1 MKKLSAKGSRN
12 KGIEQRS
19 SNMENT
25 YFPPNLSV
33 KIPIGKRIIEPVR
46 IGIPRSQPTWT
57 TLHLKI
63 PLSTRNVTKTP
74 FKVQHAKHTV
84 NASVFKTK
92 ILWDWDKEFEFFIIL
107 IFFTNVSTK
116 T

>member
-1 MKKLSAKGSRN
+1 
-12 KGIEQRS
+12 
-19 SNMENT
+19 MEKT

-63 PLSTRNVTKTP
+63 PLSTKKVTKTP
-74 FKVQHAKHTV
+74 FKVQQAKHIV
-84 NASVFKTK
+84 NASVFKNK
-92 ILWDWDKEFEFFIIL
+92 ILCDWDNEFEFFIIL
-107 IFFTNVSTK
+107 IFFVK
-116 T
+116 IKY